1 MEERLGVVVQGF
13 PKRCLSRLPPEF
25 RQSFFGFSRGMNFE
39 FCSAEA
45 FAKGQELM
53 RSKDSVK
60 DGIAHLLEARDLY
73 RSVGPAEKGGGRGV
87 NVSKLILR
95 RFSSSAKPRVLA
107 AKIAPV

>member
-1 MEERLGVVVQGF
+1 
-13 PKRCLSRLPPEF
+13 
-25 RQSFFGFSRGMNFE
+25 MNFE

-73 RSVGPAEKGGGRGV
+73 RSVGPAEKGRWGG
-87 NVSKLILR
+87 
-95 RFSSSAKPRVLA
+95 
-107 AKIAPV
+107 